1 MVKPKYEVEKR
12 TQTTPFLVEYS
23 VFLFENDQSAHEFQ
37 TPNRISPDLN
47 VLFVRHFFQQ
57 KRHRQRVEQKRES
70 TRVSA
75 VSHSNWRTHWEPMRK
90 IVTKAGNEFYVCGR
104 ACDVSNILQ
113 KFQSSPGYLAFFF
126 AFDWL
131 LALEFCLHP
140 SHLSWTIRTALSHR
154 VKKNWTPVI
163 QTFHHPPKCEKCI
176 VFCTDRSCCRTT
188 KAKLR
193 AKGRKLCI
201 EIPTNHYLTTT
212 FCCWRRKENS
222 ATFSTDYTN
231 LHRHT
236 LEKKNYIN
244 INQRSK
250 TVGKHFSF
258 STFRSTFVCAQASKQ
273 QQHTFFEFQT
283 LSLTYKQKAKNAFKK
298 TVTTLQSKT
307 NKKTLKKSDTIKKT
321 KKKRG

>member
-12 TQTTPFLVEYS
+12 TQNDTVSGRKFSFSFREWSECSRVPNSESHFSRFERSLCAPFL
-23 VFLFENDQSAHEFQ
+23 SAETSQ
-37 TPNRISPDLN
+37 TESWAK
-47 VLFVRHFFQQ
+47 Q
-57 KRHRQRVEQKRES
+57 RES

-75 VSHSNWRTHWEPMRK
+75 VSHSNWRTHWEPMQK

-104 ACDVSNILQ
+104 ACDVSNPLQ

-163 QTFHHPPKCEKCI
+163 LTFHHPPKCEKCI

-201 EIPTNHYLTTT
+201 EIPTNHHLTTT

-236 LEKKNYIN
+236 LEKKKLYQHQSEKQNCW
-244 INQRSK
+244 K
-250 TVGKHFSF
+250 TFFFFNVSF
-258 STFRSTFVCAQASKQ
+258 DFRVRASKQ
-273 QQHTFFEFQT
+273 AATTYF
-283 LSLTYKQKAKNAFKK
+283 LRIPNSLFN
-298 TVTTLQSKT
+298 L
-307 NKKTLKKSDTIKKT
+307 
-321 KKKRG
+321 